1 MSVKFKSH
9 WWLSSGW
16 NIKCWI
22 NYISSGCGGEGRK
35 MSIFISFSCNPLNL
49 FWSCWLSSG
58 LDLNPSRGF
67 NQMCNQTKWMYCI
80 WFDPI
85 LFYQSR
91 IKHNLSISK
100 YKILFLSALSMLI
113 KTVCWQKEILN
124 KFLVQYVNTIII
136 RTLYGVMSPYLY
148 ILTLILSKHVIKM
161 ALTRILNKYKE
172 KNCSEHKPF
181 RKIGVIN
188 L

>member
-1 MSVKFKSH
+1 MSFQFRSLSHKHFTGKKQEITRKEVHISFLKWFKFSNGSQLEKQWKILKEVYIYLVCILDLLLSFCKTCKCQTKKLKCCVKCLSVKFKSH

-85 LFYQSR
+85 LFY
-91 IKHNLSISK
+91 LSI
-100 YKILFLSALSMLI
+100 
-113 KTVCWQKEILN
+113 QN
-124 KFLVQYVNTIII
+124 
-136 RTLYGVMSPYLY
+136 
-148 ILTLILSKHVIKM
+148 
-161 ALTRILNKYKE
+161 
-172 KNCSEHKPF
+172 
-181 RKIGVIN
+181 
-188 L
+188 

>member
-58 LDLNPSRGF
+58 VDLNPSRGF

-113 KTVCWQKEILN
+113 KTVCLQKEILN

-148 ILTLILSKHVIKM
+148 ILHWYWVNMSSKWLSEEFIIN
-161 ALTRILNKYKE
+161 TR
-172 KNCSEHKPF
+172 
-181 RKIGVIN
+181 RKIAQNIN
-188 L
+188 LLGRLV